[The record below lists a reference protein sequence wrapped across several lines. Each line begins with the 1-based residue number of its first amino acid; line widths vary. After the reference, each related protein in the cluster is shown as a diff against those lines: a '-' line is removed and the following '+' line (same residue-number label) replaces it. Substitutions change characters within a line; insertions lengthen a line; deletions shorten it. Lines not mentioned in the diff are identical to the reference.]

1 MARKVIIDCDPGID
15 DAVALC
21 MAMFDPRLEVI
32 AVTATSGTVSAN
44 QSSRNVQAI
53 TERLDPPRWPRFGV
67 TQDHDAL
74 SSAHAIHIHG
84 DNGLGNIPVAT
95 SELHNQHASDKVIV
109 DTVHNAPGD
118 VSIIALGPLTNIAA
132 ALKREPH
139 LPELV
144 DRIIIGGGS
153 INGIGNVTAS
163 AEFNMFCDPTSAHDV
178 FHSKLA
184 KTLIPLEV
192 TEALV
197 FDLGLLNEL
206 PSETTR
212 VGKFLRETVPF
223 LFRSFRQNFGM
234 EGIYLH
240 GALTLAAAVHPEF
253 FETDDM
259 AGDVETKGMITEG
272 MTVFDRR
279 SRPEARINMEVA
291 VQMNKTAVL
300 DTIMQSLRFAGQESQ
315 ES

>member
-67 TQDHDAL
+67 TQDNDAL

-132 ALKREPH
+132 ALKQSSSTTKLGKSTKTAEQPSDVSWSRCPKSTM
-139 LPELV
+139 
-144 DRIIIGGGS
+144 RKS
-153 INGIGNVTAS
+153 NQKKQGN
-163 AEFNMFCDPTSAHDV
+163 
-178 FHSKLA
+178 L
-184 KTLIPLEV
+184 
-192 TEALV
+192 
-197 FDLGLLNEL
+197 LGLRANTS
-206 PSETTR
+206 PSASR
-212 VGKFLRETVPF
+212 R
-223 LFRSFRQNFGM
+223 RSFNS
-234 EGIYLH
+234 
-240 GALTLAAAVHPEF
+240 
-253 FETDDM
+253 
-259 AGDVETKGMITEG
+259 K
-272 MTVFDRR
+272 RR
-279 SRPEARINMEVA
+279 
-291 VQMNKTAVL
+291 
-300 DTIMQSLRFAGQESQ
+300 
-315 ES
+315 